1 VLEENGQQVA
11 EQNNTLSPETV
22 KELNKKAPAKDEVT
36 ELEEI
41 VLTEVEET
49 KEESKEETKE
59 E

>member
-1 VLEENGQQVA
+1 MA

>member
-1 VLEENGQQVA
+1 MLEENGQ
-11 EQNNTLSPETV
+11 QNNTLSPETV